1 MNNKV
6 LGESL
11 TMTVVY
17 ITTVLLALE
26 RELDVERRKVREQLD
41 SARERDKEYQKLKVP
56 FSLIGSTD

>member
-1 MNNKV
+1 
-6 LGESL
+6 
-11 TMTVVY
+11 MTVVY